1 VEDVDDILPQFHAV
15 GDGLTLGCIRGRCV
29 RGGNEVG
36 NKKQKNKRKVF
47 HGPYKIVAKEMHP
60 DNGFF

>member
-36 NKKQKNKRKVF
+36 NKKQKNKRNIF
-47 HGPYKIVAKEMHP
+47 YHGCHIKICWISE
-60 DNGFF
+60 F